1 LTIWYP
7 RDSNGIEIGAAANT
21 VKHSRGGFSQGARR
35 GDMLVYFK
43 ILVSCTIV
51 GILLATIFITPGGV
65 LAGALKGLLV
75 GMLIAWGEWKSS
87 RKEIVVSFVR
97 H

>member
-1 LTIWYP
+1 MLLTLQRRYFA
-7 RDSNGIEIGAAANT
+7 R
-21 VKHSRGGFSQGARR
+21 GARR

-43 ILVSCTIV
+43 ILVLCTMA

-75 GMLIAWGEWKSS
+75 GTLIAWGEWKSN
-87 RKEIVVSFVR
+87 RKEVIVSFVR